1 MRESKVEAAHCAA
14 DKAAGGMPYKFT
26 SPARANV
33 PDRLRL
39 FPIPVEH
46 RELVAK
52 YVRFAEFKAP
62 GKKPTAAQEREHQ
75 RLRDMGFVVD
85 VISELPQ

>member
-1 MRESKVEAAHCAA
+1 MKERDIEAAHCEL
-14 DKAAGGMPYKFT
+14 DKKLGGIPYKFT

-39 FPIPVEH
+39 FPVADEH
-46 RELVAK
+46 REIVAM

-62 GKKPTAAQEREHQ
+62 GKKPTKAQEREHA
-75 RLRDMGFVVD
+75 RLRAMGFTVD
-85 VISELPQ
+85 VISEMPA